1 MIYISSNIEKEKNKR
16 INNNHHP
23 ALGQNGS
30 PASRTVHDYIFLK
43 ILFLINTVNII
54 STIRTV
60 FLSRLNP
67 GTTYG
72 TSHIITI

>member
-30 PASRTVHDYIFLK
+30 PASIQDPHLGQFMI
-43 ILFLINTVNII
+43 
-54 STIRTV
+54 
-60 FLSRLNP
+60 
-67 GTTYG
+67 
-72 TSHIITI
+72 TSS